1 MSTTEPIELCVSSD
15 LTQLARIS
23 EFVAE
28 SARRAGVPEAG
39 VFEIQMATDEACTN
53 SIEHAY
59 GGKTGEVRVCCWV
72 EGDDFVVR
80 VTDFGRR
87 FDPGQV
93 PLPDTA
99 APLES
104 RDIGGLGLFFMREL
118 TDQVEFLSDADSGN
132 RVILR
137 KHLRRQ
143 S

>member
-1 MSTTEPIELCVSSD
+1 MEPFELCVSSD

-23 EFVAE
+23 EFVAQ
-28 SARRAGVPEAG
+28 SARQAGVSEAG

-59 GGKTGEVRVCCWV
+59 SGHTGEVRVCCWV
-72 EGDDFVVR
+72 EEGDFVVR

-87 FDPGQV
+87 FDPNQV
-93 PLPDTA
+93 PLPDTS

-118 TDQVEFLSDADSGN
+118 TDHVEFSSDAVQGN

-137 KHLRRQ
+137 KHLPLGR
-143 S
+143 